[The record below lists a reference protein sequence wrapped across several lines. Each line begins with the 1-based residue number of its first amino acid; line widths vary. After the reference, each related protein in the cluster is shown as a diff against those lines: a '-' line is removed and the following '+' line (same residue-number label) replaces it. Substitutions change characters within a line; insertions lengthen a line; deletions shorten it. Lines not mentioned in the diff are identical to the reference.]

1 MSEKAS
7 KSHKTIFG
15 TTEKSNFI
23 LNMTNEQFNK
33 FASISFSIGFI
44 LIFIFSAIAE
54 ILSLQEISEK
64 NYDWRILPSIPL
76 AVTGLIGISVFII
89 ALIKQTLGKKQ
100 IIASILVL
108 LLTVFMYISYINAVT
123 ASSDYSAFLGN
134 RYGRYEGF
142 MVLLCYLFI
151 FLGSMSINKSSTVN
165 SIFKVFTVITAAEC
179 IWAVLQFIPS
189 FPNRYYQIPYL
200 LKNPV
205 LPSGTA
211 GSPVFLA
218 TLLSIGL
225 AISVYGALY
234 SEKSRFSVL
243 YSIAILPVSFFLVK
257 TQCIIGFVS
266 AAIIVVFVLVTF
278 TRNKNKKKLSSTPV
292 IMMFTGIIAAA
303 AFIFIKGFNIL
314 DGEII
319 WHDGCGR
326 LGAFGQYTSTLENS
340 FDIHNPVET
349 YSFMW
354 TKAIEYIKQ
363 FPVTGIGPDAFL
375 IPQSRI
381 ATNRTA
387 LSFDRP
393 YNEYLYYAATLG
405 IPAAVSFASLL
416 IYSAVNGIKSFF
428 SNKNWI
434 SYAALTSA
442 VTYIVTSVI
451 TNSTATVTP
460 FVWFLLGICCCT
472 FTTEK
477 E

>member
-1 MSEKAS
+1 
-7 KSHKTIFG
+7 
-15 TTEKSNFI
+15 
-23 LNMTNEQFNK
+23 
-33 FASISFSIGFI
+33 
-44 LIFIFSAIAE
+44 
-54 ILSLQEISEK
+54 
-64 NYDWRILPSIPL
+64 
-76 AVTGLIGISVFII
+76 
-89 ALIKQTLGKKQ
+89 
-100 IIASILVL
+100 
-108 LLTVFMYISYINAVT
+108 
-123 ASSDYSAFLGN
+123 
-134 RYGRYEGF
+134 
-142 MVLLCYLFI
+142 
-151 FLGSMSINKSSTVN
+151 
-165 SIFKVFTVITAAEC
+165 
-179 IWAVLQFIPS
+179 
-189 FPNRYYQIPYL
+189 
-200 LKNPV
+200 
-205 LPSGTA
+205 
-211 GSPVFLA
+211 
-218 TLLSIGL
+218 
-225 AISVYGALY
+225 
-234 SEKSRFSVL
+234 
-243 YSIAILPVSFFLVK
+243 
-257 TQCIIGFVS
+257 
-266 AAIIVVFVLVTF
+266 
-278 TRNKNKKKLSSTPV
+278 
-292 IMMFTGIIAAA
+292 MFTGIIAAA

-416 IYSAVNGIKSFF
+416 IYSALNGIKSFI

-460 FVWFLLGICCCT
+460 FVWFMLGICCCT
-472 FTTEK
+472 FTAEK